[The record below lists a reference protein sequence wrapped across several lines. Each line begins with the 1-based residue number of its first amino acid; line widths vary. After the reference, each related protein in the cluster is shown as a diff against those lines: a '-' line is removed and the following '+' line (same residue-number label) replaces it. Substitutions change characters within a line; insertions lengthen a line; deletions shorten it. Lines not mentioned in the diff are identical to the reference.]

1 MLANFGLQTS
11 VPMILG
17 VSTLPLIVRTVVPSN
32 GLLIL
37 VGKYRDAW
45 TIKC

>member
-1 MLANFGLQTS
+1 MSGMLTLEIKTS

-17 VSTLPLIVRTVVPSN
+17 VSTLPMIVRTVVPSN

-37 VGKYRDAW
+37 VGKYCMA
-45 TIKC
+45 ILI